1 MTRLLLFVLL
11 ITSKTLFAQ
20 VNLTQGLVAHY
31 PFNGN
36 ANDISGNNNNPIFNN
51 ATLTNDRFNNP
62 NSAYRFNGQDSYIR
76 IPHSATLNTASNITL
91 AVFIKPTGFY
101 YGTCHGNSILMKGT
115 DDTPSSAYRLRF
127 EDEMYSNSTNCT
139 YSPPDTVHQNYW
151 GPGTRVPGGY
161 TPYVTK
167 GEWISLIYTYDGT
180 NAKLYINCQL
190 VANVNAPGYFF
201 NNNQDLF
208 IGKMDNPSFPYWL
221 NGELDDIR
229 IYNRAI
235 NEDEVKA
242 IAGCQIP
249 CNNWLRTT
257 TPGDAVKIG
266 DLDISGN
273 QLTVE
278 ATFNRVAPY
287 TGNYL
292 YGGDIVSKHDQPN
305 DCNYLLRANN
315 AEITTTNGFFQTP
328 PVCEIELNKT
338 YHVAMTYNG
347 STLRFYR
354 NGFLLSE
361 MPASGN
367 LVLNNWLT
375 TIGDYAP
382 GTAGTPENMN
392 GYINEVRIWNV
403 ARSQADIRSYMNTSL
418 PNPTTQT
425 GLRAYYT
432 FDNLLNKQGNAAWN
446 GTLIGN
452 ASINNTNPSC
462 TVSTDSC
469 VVLCSPKND
478 FSFTQNSCNPF
489 EFTFSTNSNTYQ
501 SIAWDFGDNTTVT
514 AGSTVTHTYA
524 ATGNYTVSM
533 IQQYGNCADT
543 VQKTFSI
550 IIQND
555 PQAIITQDTTICFG
569 TSKQLNAAP
578 ALSYCWSPVANLND
592 PSAQNPVTST
602 PGTTTYYL
610 TSQKKGTNLIVNG
623 NFSAGNSGF
632 TSQYTYNAASGINPG
647 VYTVSNN
654 PVAWHPQMPACTDY
668 TGTAGNGNMMI
679 VNGAQTANVR
689 VWTQTVTVQPN
700 TNYAFETWVQH
711 MTSSNP
717 AQLQF
722 SINGVLI
729 GPVFTANN
737 TACIWNRFY
746 SSWNSGNS
754 TSATIAMVNQNQ
766 VFTGNDFALDDISFA
781 PIIIA
786 RDSITITVDTPAISV
801 LNDTTV
807 CAGTAVQLTASGSNN
822 YTWSPALHLSNAN
835 LANPVATPTNTTK
848 YFVTGTNVA
857 GCTATDSIT
866 VTVNPLP
873 IVSISND
880 TLICSNSSVQLV
892 ASGGISYSWL
902 PTATLSNSS
911 IANPVATPAGS
922 TTYSVTVT
930 DNNNCSNSDSV
941 SVSVRPPDS
950 FTISPSAFVCSA
962 DSIQLTVTG
971 GDVYAWS
978 PAAYLS
984 NAAIANPMAS
994 PNTTMD
1000 FTVTVTDT
1008 LCSYSETLSATV
1020 TVLPLPTL
1028 SLTKSNDI
1036 DCSNNSSRLSVTGA
1050 SQYIWSPASTL
1061 NDPLSSNPLAMPDQT
1076 TTYVVAGTATNG
1088 CVKIDSITVLAN
1100 ADNKGGYLMPNAF
1113 TPNNDGVNDCYGI
1126 SSWGIILELEFSIY
1140 NRWGE
1145 RVFFTTEPGKC
1156 WDGTYKGVKQDPGMF
1171 TYSIKAK
1178 TSCESMVIRK
1188 GVFSL
1193 IR

>member
-1 MTRLLLFVLL
+1 MAYRNTTFNFMKLLLPVFLL
-11 ITSKTLFAQ
+11 LSNLALSQ
-20 VNLTQGLVAHY
+20 VNLNNGLIAHY
-31 PFNGN
+31 PFTGN
-36 ANDISGNNNNPIFNN
+36 ANDVSGNNINGVVSN
-51 ATLTNDRFNNP
+51 ATLTSDRTGNA
-62 NSAYRFNGQDSYIR
+62 NSAYYFN
-76 IPHSATLNTASNITL
+76 
-91 AVFIKPTGFY
+91 
-101 YGTCHGNSILMKGT
+101 
-115 DDTPSSAYRLRF
+115 
-127 EDEMYSNSTNCT
+127 
-139 YSPPDTVHQNYW
+139 
-151 GPGTRVPGGY
+151 
-161 TPYVTK
+161 
-167 GEWISLIYTYDGT
+167 GT
-180 NAKLYINCQL
+180 NAYILLPYSNLYNFAPQDSFSISVWVLPDAGYTWPAQAVVVKAPANPDFTLSLWNYGTYIFNYRAMSGYAYNNITNGTTTLTPNACWYNL
-190 VANVNAPGYFF
+190 VSTYKNGVWRLYVNGILESENTTQTRFIL
-201 NNNQDLF
+201 QDGSSRIAF
-208 IGKMDNPSFPYWL
+208 GKKGESFGDWYKGKMD
-221 NGELDDIR
+221 EVR
-229 IYNRAI
+229 IYNRVLNQEEI
-235 NEDEVKA
+235 NTIV
-242 IAGCQIP
+242 GTCQIP

-305 DCNYLLRANN
+305 DCNYLLRVNN

-403 ARSQADIRSYMNTSL
+403 ARSQVDIRSYMNTSL

-501 SIAWDFGDNTTVT
+501 SIAWDFGDNTTAT

-524 ATGNYTVSM
+524 ATGNYTVTM

-654 PVAWHPQMPACTDY
+654 PVAWHPQMPACTDH

-754 TSATIAMVNQNQ
+754 TSATIAIVNQNQ

-801 LNDTTV
+801 SNDTTV
-807 CAGTAVQLTASGSNN
+807 CAGTAVQLMASGGNN
-822 YTWSPALHLSNAN
+822 YTWSPALHLSNVN

-866 VTVNPLP
+866 VTINPLP

-880 TLICSNSSVQLV
+880 TLICSSSSVQLV

-950 FTISPSAFVCSA
+950 FTISPSASVCSA
-962 DSIQLTVTG
+962 DSVQLTVTG

-1036 DCSNNSSRLSVTGA
+1036 DCSNNSSRLSVSGA
-1050 SQYIWSPASTL
+1050 AQYLWSPGSTL
-1061 NDPLSSNPLAMPDQT
+1061 NSSVSSNPLATPVET
-1076 TTYVVAGTATNG
+1076 TTYIVSGTDFNG
-1088 CVKIDSITVLAN
+1088 CANTDSITVLVN
-1100 ADNKGGYLMPNAF
+1100 NTNKGGYLMPNAF